1 MYIIISNL
9 IILISKGAN
18 IGSCVAV
25 AILCRVAI
33 EPTSWE
39 SQLNRLN
46 SKINIYVY
54 YHCVLSL
61 YTIFAYHH
69 CILSVLSLCNIKR
82 LGT

>member
-33 EPTSWE
+33 EPTSWK
-39 SQLNRLN
+39 SQLKNQHSCL
-46 SKINIYVY
+46 
-54 YHCVLSL
+54 L
-61 YTIFAYHH
+61 
-69 CILSVLSLCNIKR
+69 
-82 LGT
+82 